1 MSEDLK
7 KAIELAELAKS
18 NIEQGGSTVTEQ
30 LMKSHVKQY
39 TRSNGTV
46 VKEHDDSRHPQI
58 IGTATDLD
66 THNPKKAF
74 EFTFNGKRYSHTGKE
89 GKSMHDGRHVSEF
102 EHADSGHRVWM
113 DDGGS
118 VHADSKEEADRHHKR
133 GVYAEHDDSRM
144 SKEELLAHA
153 DHHLKEAAKA
163 KTNHT
168 KTDTPKAKWH
178 KGQAEKYQR
187 MAAEHGDIQAPPQAD
202 VNRGKWSDLPDEENP
217 KYALGRISS
226 KSLGQAAKGKV
237 DLRQKAKE
245 ELAAR
250 GVDEHGKWLG
260 FDKAEKHHGVTTDHM
275 GGNAPDHDDVMGNFQ
290 TLHHKVLGAIASG
303 HTDPKRLAKEELAN
317 RGHDHD
323 GNWIGFDK
331 AAKLH
336 KVE

>member
-1 MSEDLK
+1 
-7 KAIELAELAKS
+7 
-18 NIEQGGSTVTEQ
+18 
-30 LMKSHVKQY
+30 
-39 TRSNGTV
+39 
-46 VKEHDDSRHPQI
+46 
-58 IGTATDLD
+58 
-66 THNPKKAF
+66 
-74 EFTFNGKRYSHTGKE
+74 
-89 GKSMHDGRHVSEF
+89 MHDGRHVGEF
-102 EHADSGHRVWM
+102 EHSDTGHRVWL
-113 DDGGS
+113 DDTGN

-133 GVYAEHDDSRM
+133 GMYAEHDTSTKKKTTLASLKKHPMWSESDHKYFKDKGYNHDEIKDIWDRDLKMGKEPLVHKKAPDVVGVISDPDHNK
-144 SKEELLAHA
+144 SKQAKKQGVKNDIMRQIE
-153 DHHLKEAAKA
+153 DKRKE
-163 KTNHT
+163 N
-168 KTDTPKAKWH
+168 
-178 KGQAEKYQR
+178 ENS
-187 MAAEHGDIQAPPQAD
+187 AAEPFAQAD
-202 VNRGKWSDLPDEENP
+202 SNRKKWSDQPDEENP

-275 GGNAPDHDDVMGNFQ
+275 GGDAPDHDDVMGNFQ
-290 TLHHKVLGAIASG
+290 TLHHKVLGAIAAG
-303 HTDPKRLAKEELAN
+303 HTDPKRLAREDLAN